1 MSEKAPLVSIG
12 IPTYNRE
19 RLIGRAIE
27 SALHQD
33 YPNIEIVISDNAST
47 DATPEICRRYAQEQP
62 NVRYVQQSRNLGA
75 TRNFDA
81 VLQQSS
87 GQFFMWLGD
96 DDWLDPNY
104 VRLALARL
112 RHERRSRAGRRHASL
127 LRKAA
132 FIRERARSSVCS
144 RAARGSACWLTTGR

>member
-1 MSEKAPLVSIG
+1 MSEEAPLVSIG

-27 SALHQD
+27 SALNQD

-47 DATPEICRRYAQEQP
+47 DATSEVCRRYAQEQP
-62 NVRYVQQSRNLGA
+62 NVRYVRQPRNLGA
-75 TRNFDA
+75 IRNFDE
-81 VLQQSS
+81 VLRQSS

-112 RHERRSRAGRRHASL
+112 NLNPEVRWSAARPSTTQ
-127 LRKAA
+127 AA
-132 FIRERARSSVCS
+132 FIRDLARSSVCS
-144 RAARGSACWLTTGR
+144 RAARGSAYWLTTGR